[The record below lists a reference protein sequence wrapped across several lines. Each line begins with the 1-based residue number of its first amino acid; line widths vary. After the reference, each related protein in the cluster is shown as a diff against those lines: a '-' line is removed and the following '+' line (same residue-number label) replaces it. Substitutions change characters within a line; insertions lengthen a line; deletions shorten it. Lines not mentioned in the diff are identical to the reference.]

1 MILDIIG
8 PVLLILFTGLALWG
22 IIGFIQKD
30 LYPLIVGGV
39 AEFLISYILM
49 VSIGKILL
57 IVPFIQFGL
66 AGYLIYMK
74 YRKLKEHTT
83 E

>member
-1 MILDIIG
+1 MMILDIIG

-39 AEFLISYILM
+39 AELLICYILV

-57 IVPFIQFGL
+57 FVPFIQFGL
-66 AGYLIYMK
+66 AGYLIYIK
-74 YRKLKEHTT
+74 FRKLNEHT